1 MRYNKYRKPTVELLL
16 KLLSNA
22 YDKNEDLD
30 KILYQIMEQAGAEL
44 ADVIRELERR
54 GKLNMGQKIDI
65 YHNPEVFYEIYS
77 LERGLHKKM
86 EDYANILVVAMT
98 STLIETYQI
107 TVSSTYDIFSK
118 VKRYPYP
125 KVEITNNYI
134 KNQVLNIPWCQD
146 GKTYSQRIYNNVANF
161 ESKLRYVLQEGI
173 TNGRGIDWMTKAWR
187 KLTGSSAYD
196 TARLLKTETVAMWSQ
211 ATKETYLS
219 LGIEYVEITGD
230 AECGGICLD
239 YVGEAI
245 PLRDAELGD
254 LLPPYHPNCACS
266 YVAYTEDVPVEE
278 ANEEDFYEA
287 MGEEY

>member
-16 KLLSNA
+16 SLLSKA
-22 YDKNEDLD
+22 YDLNDDLD
-30 KILYQIMEQAGAEL
+30 KMLLQIMNEVGAEL
-44 ADVIRELERR
+44 ISRLRELESR
-54 GKLNMGQKIDI
+54 GKINLNEKIDI
-65 YHNPEVFYEIYS
+65 YHNPEIFYEMYE
-77 LERGLHKKM
+77 LERGINKRLNN
-86 EDYANILVVAMT
+86 YADILVVAMT
-98 STLIETYQI
+98 STLIETYKI
-107 TVSSTYDIFSK
+107 TVNSTYNIFSE
-118 VKRYPYP
+118 VKKYPYP
-125 KVEITNNYI
+125 KVVITDNHI

-146 GKTYSQRIYNNVANF
+146 GKTYSQRIYSNVANF
-161 ESKLRYVLQEGI
+161 ESKLAYVLEQGI
-173 TNGRGIDWMTKAWR
+173 TNGKGLDWMTQAWR

-211 ATKETYLS
+211 ATKATYLS

-266 YVAYTEDVPVEE
+266 YVAYTEDVPIEE
-278 ANEEDFYEA
+278 ANEEDFYEV